1 MPTFWRSAVA
11 PPDDQNS
18 SRKIPRPD
26 MTSTIS
32 VQTTGL
38 LSHCN
43 TIATPLGI
51 KLRSGKPPHIG
62 KTVSA

>member
-1 MPTFWRSAVA
+1 
-11 PPDDQNS
+11 
-18 SRKIPRPD
+18 